1 MIRSR
6 GDVVSWTKRVSALA
20 RSGRAAEAVA
30 AFARMDAAPNALT
43 LASVLPACAALR
55 SLSAGRAVHGFWLRR
70 GGAPGANLI
79 VDNAVLDMYIKC
91 GALSSARRLFD
102 GMPERD
108 VRSWT
113 ALVWGL
119 ARGGSPHDAV
129 GMFRAMLLDGGGAA
143 PNEATVVSVLHAVA
157 RTGSL
162 ACGEALQSYALKRG
176 LASEQVV
183 GNALINAYAKC
194 GDAPMAFRAF
204 CEIPEKDLVS
214 WGTVTMAMAVNGR
227 CREALLLLS
236 LMLRRG
242 VQPDGV
248 VFLALLSACCHA
260 GLADLALLFLD
271 AMARVYGIAPGKEH
285 YTSALDACGRAGRL
299 DRFEE
304 IVSQLPV
311 EYDQQVLGVYYASAS
326 EWRARGVAGVGGEPL
341 WERFLD
347 VEVDA
352 GGGMYALMSK
362 SLADAGRWED
372 ASAVRE
378 DDCKKDREGCCM
390 YLDLSIEQMF

>member
-6 GDVVSWTKRVSALA
+6 GGDVVSWTKRVSALA

-30 AFARMDAAPNALT
+30 AFSRMDAAPNALT

-55 SLSAGRAVHGFWLRR
+55 SLGAGRAVHGFWLRR

-79 VDNAVLDMYIKC
+79 VDNAVLDVYAKC
-91 GALSSARRLFD
+91 GALGSARRLFD

-113 ALVWGL
+113 AMVWGL

-129 GMFRAMLLDGGGAA
+129 GMFRAMLSDGGGGGAA

-162 ACGEALQSYALKRG
+162 ACGEALHSYALKRG
-176 LASEQVV
+176 LAGEQVV

-194 GDAPMAFRAF
+194 GDARMAFRAF
-204 CEIPEKDLVS
+204 GELPEKDLVS
-214 WGTVTMAMAVNGR
+214 WGTVTMAMAMNGR
-227 CREALLLLS
+227 CSEALLLLS

-242 VQPDGV
+242 VRPDGA

-260 GLADLALLFLD
+260 GLADQALLFLD
-271 AMARVYGIAPGKEH
+271 AMTRVYGIAPGKEH
-285 YTSALDACGRAGRL
+285 YTCALDACRRAGRL
-299 DRFEE
+299 DKFEE
-304 IVSQLPV
+304 IVSQMPV

-326 EWRARGVAGVGGEPL
+326 EWRARGVAGVGGEQL
-341 WERFLD
+341 WERFLGG
-347 VEVDA
+347 EVDA
-352 GGGMYALMSK
+352 GGGMYTLMSK

-372 ASAVRE
+372 ACAVRE
-378 DDCKKDREGCCM
+378 RMIAKRIEKDVACTWS
-390 YLDLSIEQMF
+390 Y

>member
-30 AFARMDAAPNALT
+30 AFARMDAEPNALT

-55 SLSAGRAVHGFWLRR
+55 SLGPGRAVHGFWLRR

-79 VDNAVLDMYIKC
+79 VDNAVLDMYAKC
-91 GALSSARRLFD
+91 GALGSARRLFD
-102 GMPERD
+102 EMPERD
-108 VRSWT
+108 VRSGT

-129 GMFRAMLLDGGGAA
+129 GMFRAMLSGVGGAA

-157 RTGSL
+157 RMGSL

-194 GDAPMAFRAF
+194 GDARMAFRAF
-204 CEIPEKDLVS
+204 GELPEKDLVS

-242 VQPDGV
+242 VRPDGP

-326 EWRARGVAGVGGEPL
+326 KWRARGVASVGGEPL

-378 DDCKKDREGCCM
+378 RMTAKRIEKDVACTW
-390 YLDLSIEQMF
+390 I

>member
-6 GDVVSWTKRVSALA
+6 GDVVSWTKRISALA

-55 SLSAGRAVHGFWLRR
+55 SLGAGRAVHGFWLRR

-79 VDNAVLDMYIKC
+79 VDNAVLDAYAKC
-91 GALSSARRLFD
+91 GALGSARRLFD

-113 ALVWGL
+113 AMVWGL
-119 ARGGSPHDAV
+119 ARSGNPRDAV
-129 GMFRAMLLDGGGAA
+129 GMFRAMLSDGGAA
-143 PNEATVVSVLHAVA
+143 PNEATVVSVLHAA
-157 RTGSL
+157 ASTGALS
-162 ACGEALQSYALKRG
+162 CGEALHSYALKRG
-176 LASEQVV
+176 LAGEQVV

-194 GDAPMAFRAF
+194 GDARMALRVFG
-204 CEIPEKDLVS
+204 ELPEEDMVS

-227 CREALLLLS
+227 CKAALLLLS

-242 VQPDGV
+242 VRPDAA

-260 GLADLALLFLD
+260 GMADRALEVLD
-271 AMARVYGIAPGKEH
+271 AMWRVYGIVPGKQH
-285 YTSALDACGRAGRL
+285 YTCALDACGRAGRL
-299 DRFEE
+299 EKFEE
-304 IVSQLPV
+304 IVRQVPV
-311 EYDQQVLGVYYASAS
+311 EFDQQVLGVCYAYASAS
-326 EWRARGVAGVGGEPL
+326 EWRARGVAGVGGEQL
-341 WERFLD
+341 WGRFLD
-347 VEVDA
+347 GEVEA
-352 GGGMYALMSK
+352 GGGTYALVSK

-372 ASAVRE
+372 ACAVRE
-378 DDCKKDREGCCM
+378 RMAARRIEKDVACTW
-390 YLDLSIEQMF
+390 I